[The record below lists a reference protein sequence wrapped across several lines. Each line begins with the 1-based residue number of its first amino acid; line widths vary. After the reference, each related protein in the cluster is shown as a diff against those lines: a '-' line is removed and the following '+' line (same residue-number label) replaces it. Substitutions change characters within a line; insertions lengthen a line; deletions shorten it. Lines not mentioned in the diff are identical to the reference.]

1 MTGSAFRQKMTN
13 GTPYSTTCDEIGKM
27 RAEKEKV
34 LFEDDWNPIRL
45 PPDLP
50 PVLLVVVD
58 AEEEFDWSGPFTRD
72 RHSVRSM
79 AAQGPMHRIFEKYG
93 IRPTY
98 VVDYPVAS
106 QPDGLEP
113 LRDLLKDDACLIG
126 TQLHPWVNP
135 PFDEEIC
142 ERNSFPGNLPPD
154 LERAKLSVLTHAI
167 EDGLGLTPRIY
178 KAGRYGLG
186 PRTFRTLTELG
197 YQIDISAV
205 PGADLR
211 THHGPDFRRV
221 APQPYWIGPAG
232 RLLELPLTRGY
243 VGLLSD
249 SGPRLEGALESPLAQ
264 ACRLPGVLSRLG
276 LIDRIILTPEGV
288 PPAQHMALVRAMIR
302 RGQRIFMLSYHSPSM
317 VPGNTP
323 YVRTKQD
330 LRTFMD
336 RVEAFCD
343 RFFGELGGTTSDPLA
358 VREMLRT
365 QAGLARDEQPARAR
379 GVRPPA
385 RQCSSSG

>member
-1 MTGSAFRQKMTN
+1 
-13 GTPYSTTCDEIGKM
+13 M
-27 RAEKEKV
+27 RAEKQKV
-34 LFEDDWNPIRL
+34 LFEDDWNPIKAPPEL
-45 PPDLP
+45 PPI
-50 PVLLVVVD
+50 LLVVVD
-58 AEEEFDWSGPFTRD
+58 AEEEFDWSAPFSRD
-72 RHSVRSM
+72 QRSVRSM
-79 AAQGPMHRIFEKYG
+79 AAQGPMHRIFEKFG

-106 QPDGLEP
+106 QRDGLEP

-135 PFDEEIC
+135 PFDEEVS

-154 LERAKLSVLTHAI
+154 LERAKLEALTRAI

-186 PRTFRTLTELG
+186 PRTFRTLADLG
-197 YQIDISAV
+197 YCIDLSAV

-211 THHGPDFRRV
+211 VHHGPDFRRV
-221 APQPYWIGPAG
+221 EPQPYWIGPPG

-243 VGLLSD
+243 VGLLSGQ
-249 SGPRLEGALESPLAQ
+249 GPGLEGALESPVAQ
-264 ACRLPGVLSRLG
+264 ACRIPGVLSRLG

-302 RGQRIFMLSYHSPSM
+302 RGQRIFMLSYHSPSL

-323 YVRTKQD
+323 YVRTRRD
-330 LRTFMD
+330 LDVFMD
-336 RVEAFCD
+336 RVEGFCE
-343 RFFGELGGTTSDPLA
+343 RFFGELGGTAGDPLS
-358 VREMLRT
+358 VRDLLKRH
-365 QAGLARDEQPARAR
+365 AGLARDEQPNRAPA
-379 GVRPPA
+379 VRPAA

>member
-1 MTGSAFRQKMTN
+1 
-13 GTPYSTTCDEIGKM
+13 M
-27 RAEKEKV
+27 RAEKQKI
-34 LFEDDWNPIRL
+34 LFEDDWNPISL
-45 PPDLP
+45 PPDLS

-58 AEEEFDWSGPFTRD
+58 AEEEFDWSAPFSRD
-72 RHSVRSM
+72 GHSVRAM

-106 QPDGLEP
+106 QRDGLEP

-135 PFDEEIC
+135 PFDEEIS
-142 ERNSFPGNLPPD
+142 ERNSFPGNLTPE
-154 LERAKLSVLTHAI
+154 LERAKLAVLTGAI

-186 PRTFRTLTELG
+186 PRTFRTLAESG

-243 VGLLSD
+243 VGLLSE
-249 SGPRLEGALESPLAQ
+249 SGPRLEGALESPVAQ

-302 RGQRIFMLSYHSPSM
+302 RGQRIFMLSYHSPSV

-323 YVRTKQD
+323 YVRTQRD

-336 RVEAFCD
+336 RVESFCD

-358 VREMLRT
+358 VRDMLRL
-365 QAGLARDEQPARAR
+365 QAGLDRDGQPARAMA
-379 GVRPPA
+379 VRPPA

>member
-1 MTGSAFRQKMTN
+1 
-13 GTPYSTTCDEIGKM
+13 M
-27 RAEKEKV
+27 RAEKQKV

-79 AAQGPMHRIFEKYG
+79 AAQGPMHRIFEKYC

-106 QPDGLEP
+106 QREGLEP

-135 PFDEEIC
+135 PFDEEIS
-142 ERNSFPGNLPPD
+142 ERNSFPGNLAPD
-154 LERAKLSVLTHAI
+154 LERAKLAVLTRAI

-186 PRTFRTLTELG
+186 PKTFRTLTELG

-221 APQPYWIGPAG
+221 SPQPYWIGPAG

-249 SGPRLEGALESPLAQ
+249 SGPRLEGALESPMAQ

-323 YVRTKQD
+323 YVRTQRE

-343 RFFGELGGTTSDPLA
+343 RFFGEFGGTTSDPLA

-365 QAGLARDEQPARAR
+365 HAGLARDEQPARAR
-379 GVRPPA
+379 TVRPPA

>member
-1 MTGSAFRQKMTN
+1 
-13 GTPYSTTCDEIGKM
+13 M
-27 RAEKEKV
+27 RAEKQKV
-34 LFEDDWNPIRL
+34 LFEDDWNPISL

-98 VVDYPVAS
+98 VVDYPIAS
-106 QPDGLEP
+106 QRDGLEP

-135 PFDEEIC
+135 PFDEEIS
-142 ERNSFPGNLPPD
+142 ERNSFPGNLAPD
-154 LERAKLSVLTHAI
+154 LERTKLAVLTRAI
-167 EDGLGLTPRIY
+167 EDGLGPTPRIY

-186 PRTFRTLTELG
+186 PKTFRTLTELG

-211 THHGPDFRRV
+211 IHHGPDFRRV

-249 SGPRLEGALESPLAQ
+249 SGPRLEGSARVAGGAGIPAARRAFPLGVDRPDHSNPGRSAAGPAHGAGPGDDPARSAYLHALISQPVGGARQHALCPYPAGIADVYAPGRGFLRPLLRRTRRHHQRPAGGARYAPDPGRSRPRRAAGPRQ
-264 ACRLPGVLSRLG
+264 DRASSGASMFIQRL
-276 LIDRIILTPEGV
+276 
-288 PPAQHMALVRAMIR
+288 
-302 RGQRIFMLSYHSPSM
+302 
-317 VPGNTP
+317 
-323 YVRTKQD
+323 
-330 LRTFMD
+330 D
-336 RVEAFCD
+336 RVMIPRPTLNSFIT
-343 RFFGELGGTTSDPLA
+343 RSKPLCA
-358 VREMLRT
+358 
-365 QAGLARDEQPARAR
+365 P
-379 GVRPPA
+379 
-385 RQCSSSG
+385 S

>member
-1 MTGSAFRQKMTN
+1 M
-13 GTPYSTTCDEIGKM
+13 
-27 RAEKEKV
+27 
-34 LFEDDWNPIRL
+34 
-45 PPDLP
+45 
-50 PVLLVVVD
+50 VVVD
-58 AEEEFDWSGPFTRD
+58 AEEEFDWSAPFSRD
-72 RHSVRSM
+72 QRSVRSM

-93 IRPTY
+93 ITPTY

-106 QPDGLEP
+106 QRDGLEP
-113 LRDLLKDDACLIG
+113 LRDLLKDGACLIG

-135 PFDEEIC
+135 PFDEEIS

-154 LERAKLSVLTHAI
+154 LERAKLEVLTRTI

-186 PRTFRTLTELG
+186 PRTFRTLAELG
-197 YQIDISAV
+197 YQVDLSAV

-211 THHGPDFRRV
+211 AHHGPDFRRV
-221 APQPYWIGPAG
+221 PSQPHWIGTPG

-249 SGPRLEGALESPLAQ
+249 QGPRLESALESPLAQ
-264 ACRLPGVLSRLG
+264 TCRIPGVLSRLG

-323 YVRTKQD
+323 YVRTKRD
-330 LRTFMD
+330 LKVFMN
-336 RVEAFCD
+336 RVESFCD
-343 RFFGELGGTTSDPLA
+343 RFFGELGGVTSDPLS
-358 VREMLRT
+358 VREMLKRH
-365 QAGLARDEQPARAR
+365 AGLTRDEQGARVPVAH
-379 GVRPPA
+379 PPA
-385 RQCSSSG
+385 RQCSPSG

>member
-1 MTGSAFRQKMTN
+1 MRLVGDMLAAELSRTLEQLSARQREDMASLVLNHAQGMRATTDRVDRLLRGLEADRERGGSVDRSVLERLDAIAARQDELETAAAPAAPGPCACLGRGPSGAGGGRHQHRLRRGASYRHSTMTESALRRSTR
-13 GTPYSTTCDEIGKM
+13 YSTTCDEIGKM
-27 RAEKEKV
+27 RAEKQKV

-45 PPDLP
+45 SPDLP

-58 AEEEFDWSGPFTRD
+58 AEEEFDWSGPFRRD
-72 RHSVRSM
+72 HHSVRSM

-106 QPDGLEP
+106 QRDGFEP
-113 LRDLLKDDACLIG
+113 LRDLLNDDACLIG

-135 PFDEEIC
+135 PFDEEIS

-154 LERAKLSVLTHAI
+154 LERAKLAVLTRAI

-186 PRTFRTLTELG
+186 PKTFRTLTELG

-211 THHGPDFRRV
+211 THYGPDFRQV

-264 ACRLPGVLSRLG
+264 AFRLPGVF
-276 LIDRIILTPEGV
+276 
-288 PPAQHMALVRAMIR
+288 PA
-302 RGQRIFMLSYHSPSM
+302 
-317 VPGNTP
+317 
-323 YVRTKQD
+323 
-330 LRTFMD
+330 
-336 RVEAFCD
+336 
-343 RFFGELGGTTSDPLA
+343 
-358 VREMLRT
+358 
-365 QAGLARDEQPARAR
+365 
-379 GVRPPA
+379 
-385 RQCSSSG
+385 

>member
-1 MTGSAFRQKMTN
+1 MTESALRR
-13 GTPYSTTCDEIGKM
+13 STRYNTTFDETGKM
-27 RAEKEKV
+27 RAEKQKV

-106 QPDGLEP
+106 QRDGLEP

-135 PFDEEIC
+135 PFDEEIS

-154 LERAKLSVLTHAI
+154 LERAKLAVLTRAI

-186 PRTFRTLTELG
+186 PKTFRTLTELG

-211 THHGPDFRRV
+211 THYGPDFRQV

-249 SGPRLEGALESPLAQ
+249 SGPRLEGALESPMAQ

-323 YVRTKQD
+323 YVRTQRD

-343 RFFGELGGTTSDPLA
+343 HFFGELGGTTSDPLA
-358 VREMLRT
+358 VRDMLRT
-365 QAGLARDEQPARAR
+365 HAGLAPDEQPVSART
-379 GVRPPA
+379 VRPPA